1 MFKWHPA
8 IYNNMQLNILER
20 YDFSKYGD
28 FYWDLSKYRDIN
40 DLLIVS
46 DILVTDYSSVIFDY
60 VLLDKPVVYFTYDLE
75 EYENDRGLYY
85 PFNDYVY
92 GSVAKNSLEL
102 ATSIKEAKMKRK
114 ERKEFKDKFMSSCDG
129 NSTKKTYE
137 FIFKDKE

>member
-1 MFKWHPA
+1 MGDITLKKIDENNFVEAFHLKFGEGQEKYVSNPIRSLAQAYVYYHQCTPFG
-8 IYNNMQLNILER
+8 IYADGTMVGYVMVI
-20 YDFSKYGD
+20 YD
-28 FYWDLSKYRDIN
+28 
-40 DLLIVS
+40 
-46 DILVTDYSSVIFDY
+46 
-60 VLLDKPVVYFTYDLE
+60 YDLE
-75 EYENDRGLYY
+75 EYESDRGLYY

-102 ATSIKEAKMKRK
+102 ATSIKEAKMMRK